1 MDKKKILITGCRGLL
16 GSELL
21 NCFSN
26 DFMVKGIDLPDLDI
40 CDFEAVKNLT
50 ESFRPSIVC
59 HTAAF
64 TDVDQAENKKEK
76 VEAVNIN
83 GTESIAKACL
93 SVDAKLIYY
102 STDYIFNGEKKT
114 PYTEEDIPD
123 PLNVYGISKLEGEHC
138 LASIL
143 DSYIIVRTSWLYG
156 FKGKSF
162 VRTIIKEGYEQIRA
176 VQRGEII
183 SHIKIVDDQIGNPT
197 WTHELAN
204 QTKVMIEN
212 DLNGLYHC
220 SSIGE
225 TSWYELAENI
235 FKNLNMKILMKPC
248 KTRDYPHIAR
258 RPAYSS
264 LENKGL
270 KDLNLNI
277 MRGWEIA
284 LSEFLTK
291 QKDNLHNEV

>member
-21 NCFSN
+21 DYFSN
-26 DFMVKGIDLPDLDI
+26 DFIVKGIDLPDLDI
-40 CDFEAVKNLT
+40 CDFEPIKEFF
-50 ESFRPSIVC
+50 ESFQPSIVC
-59 HTAAF
+59 HTAAY
-64 TDVDQAENKKEK
+64 TDVDQAENEKEK
-76 VEAVNIN
+76 VEAVNIIGAEN
-83 GTESIAKACL
+83 IARACS
-93 SVDAKLIYY
+93 SVNAKLIYY
-102 STDYIFNGEKKT
+102 STDYVFNGEKKK
-114 PYTEEDIPD
+114 PYIEDDIPD
-123 PLNVYGISKLEGEHC
+123 PLNVYGQSKLEGER
-138 LASIL
+138 LVTSIL
-143 DSYIIVRTSWLYG
+143 DNYLIIRTSWLYG

-162 VRTIIKEGYEQIRA
+162 VRSIIKKGYEQIRA

-183 SHIKIVDDQIGNPT
+183 TPLSIVDDQTGNPT
-197 WTHELAN
+197 WTYDLVK

-235 FKNLNMKILMKPC
+235 FEMLNMKILMKPC
-248 KTRDYPHIAR
+248 KAKDYPHIAR

-264 LENKGL
+264 LENKR
-270 KDLNLNI
+270 LNDTGSNN
-277 MRGWEIA
+277 MRDWKVA

-291 QKDNLHNEV
+291 QKDNLQNEI